1 MDIEIRL
8 RSIHR
13 CPSVIVCEYHQ
24 PNGNGSNKQSV
35 PLFSELRA
43 GFVLRPAWVPLQFN
57 KFQTILDQLA
67 QQPGIEIKKYIKS
80 IPLLEKSKS
89 LSTEAIA
96 VAFWLFLSEPFSLK
110 YYNGQTFHQAVLRF
124 LIRLNKIVGVLEP
137 VCELESLIQKDIL
150 SMWLFPKVQKDQP
163 ILFASLGVRQAIRPR
178 PLPLK
183 NFEQE
188 VFRLRHVPET
198 AVNPIVSH
206 QYSEDVVF
214 QLGLADNQQ
223 VVGLPDNWRAPL
235 LIVGGSTKE
244 RIQLASYLILEF
256 HRHFPEI
263 PQIFILDGLSVFNG
277 LIDIL
282 SKNEVQERRLGQNL
296 SLDLSHMPNCDNDP
310 SERASWIA
318 RLLFASVSDPRFL
331 HHFYTFEEQI
341 KSLDEQSTFQE
352 MYDEF
357 VARDTDQRYAFAEIR
372 SLLSAFLHPSHH
384 ITEPVLGD
392 ILRGAP
398 ITVLQPGNQSELIK
412 RYFQFYWLLWL
423 ISKAPE
429 HSIIVLDRLEA
440 IVPHRERKNTHDV
453 NELLQEL
460 LLKADRRNIR
470 LVLLST
476 TSRLSWSVL
485 QAAENRIYLHLTGQ
499 GEQGEV
505 LMNHAI
511 TDNPSKMAL
520 LAGKQALFVQE
531 EASNKAL
538 FFNLLSFHPKFGKII
553 VKTRLNSLEKVSA
566 PKRERFFRPD
576 QYNVIMTVLEEAVQY
591 PRISA
596 NQLQNLLG
604 PFCESSSDLPRWQAF
619 LDSTGLVEQRQM
631 GGVQHY
637 VVTEMGRD
645 YYIQQMNKIRTWPAS
660 IRKQDLKS
668 ALDEFGDRIDQ
679 LSLPL
684 SAEDY
689 DIISE
694 LGLRLLATAY
704 ESLGKYPWSLIQQFY
719 GLLLHPSPQGFVD
732 WYSNYHIEMRN
743 HLYDALTP
751 PSPLSSG
758 LGVEDSEIDEK
769 EMSSELYAKDAIE
782 KDVVIREQSPQIN
795 TVAEKAFEVLNQE
808 EKKNFESQSFE
819 NDSSLKPLVPS
830 PPEEVFHKIQLPE
843 KVEDKSQ
850 NQHSNNFD
858 QHSEITSSLLRFF
871 NESLQSPP
879 AKEKNDSPPKFNFPS
894 KSESSPRDPFT
905 VVTSPKEE
913 DDDE

>member
-8 RSIHR
+8 RSIRR
-13 CPSVIVCEYHQ
+13 CPSVIVCEYYQ
-24 PNGNGSNKQSV
+24 PNGRSKESV
-35 PLFSELRA
+35 PLFSEFRA
-43 GFVLRPAWVPLQFN
+43 GFVLQPAWVPLQFN
-57 KFQTILDQLA
+57 KFLTILDQLA
-67 QQPGIEIKKYIKS
+67 QQPGIEIRKYIKS
-80 IPLLEKSKS
+80 IPLMEKSKS
-89 LSTEAIA
+89 LSTEAMA
-96 VAFWLFLSEPFSLK
+96 VVFWLFLSEPVSLK
-110 YYNGQTFHQAVLRF
+110 YYNGQPFHQAVFRF

-137 VCELESLIQKDIL
+137 VCELEPLIQKDIL
-150 SMWLFPKVQKDQP
+150 STWLSPKVQKGQP
-163 ILFASLGVRQAIRPR
+163 VLFASPSVRQAIRPR
-178 PLPLK
+178 PLALK

-188 VFRLRHVPET
+188 VFRLRHIPET
-198 AVNPIVSH
+198 AVKPIIFH
-206 QYSEDVVF
+206 QYPENVMF

-223 VVGLPDNWRAPL
+223 TVGLADNWRAPL
-235 LIVGGSTKE
+235 LVVGGSTKE

-282 SKNEVQERRLGQNL
+282 SKNEVQEWRLGQNL

-310 SERASWIA
+310 SERASWLA
-318 RLLFASVSDPRFL
+318 RLLFASVSDPRYL
-331 HHFYTFEEQI
+331 HHFHTFEEQI

-384 ITEPVLGD
+384 VTEPVLGD

-398 ITVLQPGNQSELIK
+398 ISILQPGNQSELIK
-412 RYFQFYWLLWL
+412 RYFQFYWLFWL

-429 HSIIVLDRLEA
+429 NSIIVLDRLEA
-440 IVPHRERKNTHDV
+440 IVPHRDKYNTHDV
-453 NELLQEL
+453 NELFQEL
-460 LLKADRRNIR
+460 LLRADRRNIR
-470 LVLLST
+470 LVLLSA

-485 QAAENRIYLHLTGQ
+485 QAAENRVYLHLTGQ

-505 LMNHAI
+505 LINYAI
-511 TDNPSKMAL
+511 TDKASKMAL

-531 EASNKAL
+531 EASNKPL
-538 FFNLLSFHPKFGKII
+538 FFNLLSFHPEFGKII
-553 VKTRLNSLEKVSA
+553 IKTRLNPLEKVLA

-576 QYNVIMTVLEEAVQY
+576 QYNAIMTVLEEAVQY

-596 NQLQNLLG
+596 NQIQNLLS
-604 PFCESSSDLPRWQAF
+604 PFCESSGDLPRWQAF
-619 LDSTGLVEQRQM
+619 LDSTGLIEQRQM

-637 VVTEMGRD
+637 AITEIGRE
-645 YYIQQMNKIRTWPAS
+645 YYTQQINKIRTWPS
-660 IRKQDLKS
+660 PIRKQELKS

-694 LGLRLLATAY
+694 LGLKLLATAY

-719 GLLLHPSPQGFVD
+719 GLLIHPSPQGFVD
-732 WYSNYHIEMRN
+732 WYSNYHIEMRKQ
-743 HLYDALTP
+743 LYDATA
-751 PSPLSSG
+751 SSSSISSD
-758 LGVEDSEIDEK
+758 LAIEDSENSENK
-769 EMSSELYAKDAIE
+769 MSNELYEKDATNVE
-782 KDVVIREQSPQIN
+782 V
-795 TVAEKAFEVLNQE
+795 EKAFEVLNQE
-808 EKKNFESQSFE
+808 EKENYESQSPE
-819 NDSSLKPLVPS
+819 NDPRPPEDMFHKVPS
-830 PPEEVFHKIQLPE
+830 PEKIE
-843 KVEDKSQ
+843 KKSQ
-850 NQHSNNFD
+850 NQHSNSVD

-871 NESLQSPP
+871 NESLQSPTP
-879 AKEKNDSPPKFNFPS
+879 KKNDFSS

-905 VVTSPKEE
+905 IGSSPKEE
-913 DDDE
+913 GDDE

>member
-8 RSIHR
+8 RSIRR
-13 CPSVIVCEYHQ
+13 CPSVIVCEYYK
-24 PNGNGSNKQSV
+24 PNGSNKERV

-43 GFVLRPAWVPLQFN
+43 GFVLQPAWLPLQFN
-57 KFQTILDQLA
+57 KFQRILDQLA
-67 QQPGIEIKKYIKS
+67 QQPGIEIRKYIKS
-80 IPLLEKSKS
+80 IPLMEKSKS
-89 LSTEAIA
+89 LSTEAMA
-96 VAFWLFLSEPFSLK
+96 VAFWLFLSEPLSFK
-110 YYNGQTFHQAVLRF
+110 YYNGKTFHQAVLRF

-137 VCELESLIQKDIL
+137 VCELETLIQKNIL
-150 SMWLFPKVQKDQP
+150 SMWLSPKAQKGQP
-163 ILFASLGVRQAIRPR
+163 ILFASPAVRQAIRPR

-188 VFRLRHVPET
+188 VFRLQHVPET
-198 AVNPIVSH
+198 AVNPIIPH
-206 QYSEDVVF
+206 QYSENVVF
-214 QLGLADNQQ
+214 QLGLADNRQ

-235 LIVGGSTKE
+235 LIAGGSTKE

-263 PQIFILDGLSVFNG
+263 PQIFVLDGLSVFNG

-282 SKNEVQERRLGQNL
+282 SKNEVQEWRLGQNL

-310 SERASWIA
+310 SERASWLA
-318 RLLFASVSDPRFL
+318 RLVFASVSDPRFL
-331 HHFYTFEEQI
+331 HHFHTFEEQI

-357 VARDTDQRYAFAEIR
+357 VARDTDQRYAYAEIR

-384 ITEPVLGD
+384 VTAPALGD

-412 RYFQFYWLLWL
+412 RYFQFYCLFWL
-423 ISKAPE
+423 ISEAPE
-429 HSIIVLDRLEA
+429 HSIIVIDRLEA
-440 IVPHRERKNTHDV
+440 IIPHRGSQNTHDV
-453 NELLQEL
+453 NELFQEL

-470 LVLLST
+470 LVLLSA
-476 TSRLSWSVL
+476 TSRLSWSVS
-485 QAAENRIYLHLTGQ
+485 QAAENRVYLHLTGQ

-531 EASNKAL
+531 EASNKTV

-553 VKTRLNSLEKVSA
+553 VKTRLNSLERVSA

-576 QYNVIMTVLEEAVQY
+576 QYHAIMTVLEEAVKY

-596 NQLQNLLG
+596 NQIQNLIES
-604 PFCESSSDLPRWQAF
+604 FSESSNDLPRWLVF

-637 VVTEMGRD
+637 VVTEMGRE
-645 YYIQQMNKIRTWPAS
+645 YYIQQMNKIRTWPAP
-660 IRKQDLKS
+660 IRKQELKS
-668 ALDEFGDRIDQ
+668 ALNEFGEQIDQ

-684 SAEDY
+684 SAENY

-694 LGLRLLATAY
+694 LGLKLLATAY
-704 ESLGKYPWSLIQQFY
+704 EFLEKYPWSLIQQFY
-719 GLLLHPSPQGFVD
+719 GLLLHPTPQGFVD

-743 HLYDALTP
+743 HLYDASAPL
-751 PSPLSSG
+751 SPLSSG
-758 LGVEDSEIDEK
+758 LGVEDSEIEEN
-769 EMSSELYAKDAIE
+769 EMSSESHAKDAIE
-782 KDVVIREQSPQIN
+782 EDVVIREHVSQTN
-795 TVAEKAFEVLNQE
+795 AAAEKAFEALNQE
-808 EKKNFESQSFE
+808 EKKNFESPSIN
-819 NDSSLKPLVPS
+819 NDSSLRPLVPS
-830 PPEEVFHKIQLPE
+830 PPEDVFHKIQSSE

-850 NQHSNNFD
+850 NQHSNSFN

-879 AKEKNDSPPKFNFPS
+879 AKEEKDSPSKFNFRS
-894 KSESSPRDPFT
+894 KSESSPQDPFT
-905 VVTSPKEE
+905 VGNSPNEE
-913 DDDE
+913 GDDE